1 MREHMK
7 IGESVLSNR
16 TNFVVYRHKR
26 VKVRWI
32 QRTVGMQL
40 TYARNFRYCLSP
52 SANCSVRTRTLE
64 NKTNKDSDA
73 SGGARYIPMFEGI
86 VGCSAPLR
94 CVLEQVAK
102 VAATDSTVLILGET
116 GTGKEMIAQAIH
128 KGSKRSSH
136 PFIAVNCAAV
146 PPTLVATELFGHEK
160 GAFTGA
166 TQRRLGRFEL
176 ADGGTIFLDEV
187 GELAADIQS
196 TVLRVLQERQFE
208 RVGGSDPVSVDVRVV
223 SATNRDL
230 RSAVERGTFRRDLF
244 YRLEV
249 FPIEMP
255 PLRQRSEDIP
265 LLAEHFV
272 GRCAGKVGKRFSAI
286 DQKTLELLRDYPWPG
301 NIRELQNM
309 VERAAVLCDDD
320 TFSIDEAWLRVDV
333 PPEMRRP
340 RVGRLDQ
347 AQARQMAEARR
358 MIEAALAE
366 TGGRISGPTGAAA
379 LLGIPRQTLQS
390 KIASLGIDKNK
401 FRPTD
406 GRDGQPARD
415 LNPELSQESENATD
429 GAFESE
435 QELGPSRATETTTA
449 LPAPTAD
456 LRANEY
462 ALSPEGAV
470 KVARSRRWLAAVVGV
485 LLVVA
490 AASWLYRSRH
500 PSGLREKDTIV
511 LEDFTN
517 STGEPIFDDTLKQA
531 LAIELEQ
538 SRFTNVLS
546 QQRVNATLKL
556 MNRKPGERI
565 GQETAREICERTGS
579 RAALEGM
586 IAKLGRHYVIGL
598 IAVDCHT
605 GDSMGSA
612 QAEAE
617 SPEKIMKALSET
629 ADALRVKLGESLA
642 AVQRHAKPLEE
653 ATTSSLEALQ
663 AFTQGSRTASEK
675 GDQYALPYL
684 KRALELDGNFARA
697 YASLGARYINLNQA
711 SLAIKNYKKAFEL
724 RDRVSERE
732 RFYIESMYYVY
743 ATGELQKAVEVLTQY
758 VQTYPSDAD
767 AHASFAAALYNLG
780 QWEKSKDES
789 FAALRLDPDNGFNLG
804 VAIADYLL
812 AGQPNEVRALYDEAR
827 KRGLENSFPETGMY
841 VASFMLRDEAGM
853 REHYARAMG
862 RPEFEDIL
870 LAMQSDT
877 EAYYGRLEKSREFSR
892 RAADAALKNGGVE
905 TSAMWQA
912 YGALHQAEAGYL
924 NNARQQ
930 AEAAL
935 AVAQGRDVRVL
946 AALAFARSGDAARAQ
961 ELAEGLNRDFPSDT
975 LMQRYTLPVVRALIA
990 VGHSDGKRALELLA
1004 PTAGYEFASPQAFVN
1019 TEPPVYPLYARGE
1032 AYLAAGN
1039 PQQAAAEFQKMLS
1052 NTWNYPLFAHAHL
1065 QLGRAKAMGGD
1076 RASARK
1082 QYEEFFAL
1090 WKEADPDI
1098 PLLRHAKAEYEK
1110 LKH

>member
-1 MREHMK
+1 MK

-32 QRTVGMQL
+32 QRTVGVQL
-40 TYARNFRYCLSP
+40 TYARNFQYCISP

-73 SGGARYIPMFEGI
+73 SGGARYVPMFEGI

-128 KGSKRSSH
+128 KGSKRSSR

-255 PLRQRSEDIP
+255 PLRKRSEDIP

-301 NIRELQNM
+301 NIRELQNI

-340 RVGRLDQ
+340 RVGRLDE

-401 FRPTD
+401 FKPTD
-406 GRDGQPARD
+406 RRDGKPARD
-415 LNPELSQESENATD
+415 LNAELPQESEKITD
-429 GAFESE
+429 DALENE
-435 QELGPSRATETTTA
+435 QESRHSQATEIRTD
-449 LPAPTAD
+449 LPPPRPD
-456 LRANEY
+456 LRRGRYWVTAV
-462 ALSPEGAV
+462 LSV
-470 KVARSRRWLAAVVGV
+470 
-485 LLVVA
+485 LVVLA
-490 AASWLYRSRH
+490 VATWLYRFRH
-500 PSGLREKDTIV
+500 PLGLTEKDSIV
-511 LEDFTN
+511 LADFTN

-531 LAIELEQ
+531 LAIDLEQ
-538 SRFTNVLS
+538 SQLINILS

-565 GQETAREICERTGS
+565 VQETAREICQRTGS
-579 RAALEGM
+579 RAVLDGL
-586 IAKLGRHYVIGL
+586 IAKLGGHYVIGL
-598 IAVDCHT
+598 MAVNCRT

-612 QAEAE
+612 EAEAD

-629 ADALRVKLGESLA
+629 ADTLRVKLGESLA
-642 AVQRHAKPLEE
+642 SVQKHAKPLEE
-653 ATTSSLEALQ
+653 ATTSSLGALL

-684 KRALELDGNFARA
+684 KRAVELDGNFARA

-711 SLAIKNYKKAFEL
+711 SLAITNYKKAFEL

-743 ATGELQKAVEVLTQY
+743 ATGELEKAVEVLTQY
-758 VQTYPSDAD
+758 VQTYPNDAD

-812 AGQPNEVRALYDEAR
+812 AGRPKEVRALYDEAR

-841 VASFMLRDEAGM
+841 VASFMLHDEAGM

-862 RPEFEDIL
+862 KAEFEDIL

-877 EAYYGRLEKSREFSR
+877 EAYYGRLEKSRELSR
-892 RAADAALKNGGVE
+892 RAADAALKNGAVE
-905 TSAMWQA
+905 TSAMWRA
-912 YGALHQAEAGYL
+912 YGALHQAEAG
-924 NNARQQ
+924 NVNTARQQ

-935 AVAQGRDVRVL
+935 AVARGRDVRVL
-946 AALAFARSGDAARAQ
+946 AALAFARNGDAARAQ
-961 ELAEGLNRDFPSDT
+961 ELADGLNRDFPLDT
-975 LMQRYTLPVVRALIA
+975 LMQHYTLPVVHALVAVDRA
-990 VGHSDGKRALELLA
+990 DGKRALELLG
-1004 PTAGYEFASPQAFVN
+1004 PTEGYELASPQSFVN
-1019 TEPPVYPLYARGE
+1019 TEPPVYPMYARGE
-1032 AYLAAGN
+1032 AYLKSGN

-1052 NTWNYPLFAHAHL
+1052 NSWNYPLFAHSHL

-1076 RASARK
+1076 TVGARK
-1082 QYEEFFAL
+1082 EYEEFFAL
-1090 WKEADPDI
+1090 WKDADPDI
-1098 PLLRHAKAEYEK
+1098 PLLRDAKTEYEK
-1110 LKH
+1110 LKQ